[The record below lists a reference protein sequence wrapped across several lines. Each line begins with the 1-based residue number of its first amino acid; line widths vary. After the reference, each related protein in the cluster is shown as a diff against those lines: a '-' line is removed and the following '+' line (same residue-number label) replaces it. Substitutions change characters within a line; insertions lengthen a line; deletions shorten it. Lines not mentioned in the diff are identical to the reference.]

1 MLSACLLLCA
11 SYTALLLLKFVLAL
25 RVARARTPPARQTPA
40 PTTILQPI
48 LSGDPALAEVLATN
62 LRALPQCRF
71 LWLLDE
77 DDAHAQA
84 LTGQLCARHPDT
96 AIDCVVLPPA
106 PAGHN
111 PKMHKLALAAA
122 HVRTTHLLVLDD
134 DTTLPAASLAE
145 LLARLDT
152 GDLATGLPCYLDDG
166 RFASSLLAQ
175 FVNNNAAL
183 TYLPLLNAWPP
194 PSINGMGY
202 ALRADALTRMGGFA
216 PLTTL
221 LADDLAVAERLRASG
236 GRIHQSTAPLFVR
249 TSVRDLRHYS
259 QVMHRWFLFAL
270 LLLLHSQSWALR
282 ASILVLHGLP
292 PLLLLAALTSAAL
305 AWQAAALTAVAAM
318 LALRSGLLCT
328 IQRRLT
334 GLPRHAFG
342 PSLLAELLQ
351 PVHAVHALLQRRI
364 RWRTRH
370 YRVRANDD
378 FEPVQ

>member
-1 MLSACLLLCA
+1 MLSACLILCA
-11 SYTALLLLKFVLAL
+11 SYAALLLLKFALA
-25 RVARARTPPARQTPA
+25 RRAARAQEPSSRAAPA

-48 LSGDPALAEVLATN
+48 LSGDPTLAEVLEAN
-62 LRALPQCRF
+62 LRALPHCRF

-77 DDAHAQA
+77 DDAHARA
-84 LTGQLCARHPDT
+84 VTAQLCVRHPDV
-96 AIDCVVLPPA
+96 AIDCLVLPPA

-122 HVRTTHLLVLDD
+122 QVRSAHLLVLDD

-152 GDLATGLPCYLDDG
+152 CDLATGLPCYLDDG
-166 RFASSLLAQ
+166 RFASRLLAQ

-183 TYLPLLNAWPP
+183 TYLPLLNFWPP

-202 ALRADALTRMGGFA
+202 ALRADALARMGGFA
-216 PLTTL
+216 TLATL
-221 LADDLAVAERLRASG
+221 LADDLAIAERLRASG

-249 TSVRDLRHYS
+249 TSVRDLRHYT
-259 QVMHRWFLFAL
+259 QMMHRWFLFAL
-270 LLLLHSQSWALR
+270 LLLNSQSWSLR
-282 ASILVLHGLP
+282 ASILALHGLP
-292 PLLLLAALTSAAL
+292 PLLLLAALTTAAL
-305 AWQAAALTAVAAM
+305 AWQAMALAALAVT
-318 LALRSGLLCT
+318 LALRSGLLNT

-342 PSLLAELLQ
+342 LSLLAELLQ

-364 RWRTRH
+364 HWRTRH

-378 FEPVQ
+378 FEPV

>member
-11 SYTALLLLKFVLAL
+11 SYAALLLLKFVLAL
-25 RVARARTPPARQTPA
+25 RVARAQAPPARATPA

-62 LRALPQCRF
+62 LRALPHCRF

-84 LTGQLCARHPDT
+84 VTAQLCTRHPDI
-96 AIDCVVLPPA
+96 AIDCLVLPPA

-111 PKMHKLALAAA
+111 PKMHKLAIAAA
-122 HVRTTHLLVLDD
+122 QVRTTHLLVLDD

-152 GDLATGLPCYLDDG
+152 CDLATGLPCYLDDG
-166 RFASSLLAQ
+166 RFASRLLAQ

-183 TYLPLLNAWPP
+183 TYLPLLNVWPP
-194 PSINGMGY
+194 PSINGMCY
-202 ALRADALTRMGGFA
+202 TLRADTLARMGGFA

-249 TSVRDLRHYS
+249 TSVRDVCHYT
-259 QVMHRWFLFAL
+259 QVMHRWFLFA

-282 ASILVLHGLP
+282 ASILALHGLP
-292 PLLLLAALTSAAL
+292 PLLLLAALTTAAL
-305 AWQAAALTAVAAM
+305 AWQAVALAAVAAL
-318 LALRSGLLCT
+318 LALRSGLLHT

-334 GLPRHAFG
+334 GLQRHAFG
-342 PSLLAELLQ
+342 LSLLAELLQ

-378 FEPVQ
+378 FEPV

>member
-11 SYTALLLLKFVLAL
+11 SYATLLLLKFILAL
-25 RVARARTPPARQTPA
+25 RVARAQTPPARETPA

-62 LRALPQCRF
+62 LRALPHCRF

-77 DDAHAQA
+77 DDAHAQT
-84 LTGQLCARHPDT
+84 LTAQLCARHPDT
-96 AIDCVVLPPA
+96 AIDCLVLPPA

-152 GDLATGLPCYLDDG
+152 CDLATGLPCYLDDG
-166 RFASSLLAQ
+166 RFASRLLAQ

-183 TYLPLLNAWPP
+183 TYLPLLNVWPP
-194 PSINGMGY
+194 ASINGMGY
-202 ALRADALTRMGGFA
+202 ALRADALIRMGGFA

-221 LADDLAVAERLRASG
+221 LADDLAVAERLRAGG

-249 TSVRDLRHYS
+249 TSVRDVRHYA

-270 LLLLHSQSWALR
+270 LLLHNQSWALR

-292 PLLLLAALTSAAL
+292 PLLLLAALASALL
-305 AWQAAALTAVAAM
+305 AWQALAAVAVV

-342 PSLLAELLQ
+342 LSLLAELLQ
-351 PVHAVHALLQRRI
+351 PAHAVHALLQRRI
-364 RWRTRH
+364 CWRTRH